1 MRQQVRPWPAG
12 IGWLAL
18 LALAPTAYGSTTF
31 DLRLEV
37 ATEQKRVEQTRPS
50 ALGTTLVLNSMGEQQ
65 RQQMA
70 DSLAKL
76 AVAANKKKNPFFVSL
91 DDSEARTAAEDLI
104 KQTAPG
110 FTAAS
115 ALCAGRWQSREGDMH
130 IRMVS
135 RCAAKTRCISL
146 TEPPSG
152 DEAERRARFLAWPLG
167 YAILLEVAPGTDVN
181 QVAQSLRGPGETHI
195 ALVLTSD
202 ELHSLRESPALTK
215 LLKRV
220 RQIAKIVPARGTPLR
235 AVVAR
240 IAIAATAGDELPW
253 LQLPAGAILVVP
265 RLGSLATSDAFV
277 AEARTRL
284 GPSAARVKWIAWP
297 R

>member
-12 IGWLAL
+12 IGWLVL
-18 LALAPTAYGSTTF
+18 LALAPTVYGSTTF

-37 ATEQKRVEQTRPS
+37 ATEQKRVEQTRSS
-50 ALGTTLVLNSMGEQQ
+50 AFGTTLVLNSMGEQQ

-76 AVAANKKKNPFFVSL
+76 AVAAN
-91 DDSEARTAAEDLI
+91 
-104 KQTAPG
+104 
-110 FTAAS
+110 
-115 ALCAGRWQSREGDMH
+115 
-130 IRMVS
+130 
-135 RCAAKTRCISL
+135 TRCVSL

-215 LLKRV
+215 LLKR
-220 RQIAKIVPARGTPLR
+220 A
-235 AVVAR
+235 
-240 IAIAATAGDELPW
+240 
-253 LQLPAGAILVVP
+253 
-265 RLGSLATSDAFV
+265 
-277 AEARTRL
+277 
-284 GPSAARVKWIAWP
+284 
-297 R
+297 